1 MPNQIVHWVGE
12 NPSMHNSS
20 MNNLVL
26 TELAGGGADASPGG
40 KVQITADVSRFG
52 NNSFYIGTDDTTLG
66 KKASLRDYT
75 GNLPVIGESDFT
87 ISFWWK
93 PTSDAFYSWGGN
105 HKYFINAGGNAITN
119 YANNGYSQTNY
130 DVRWYYP
137 YYHANGNTPAKGYML
152 DLTGLPWVH
161 FFISRSGND
170 VTFILSDENGDVF
183 LDNANQECRWT
194 GTLAAV
200 NKKNLTPTE
209 FSLGGFWS
217 ATGNSGYYD
226 DILYLV
232 DEALDYDTLDLTQP
246 LSISGEPFV
255 TAVVSNA
262 SAGQSDG
269 SVTVT
274 DSNFSGTKT
283 YTFYDSDL
291 NILQQGIS
299 NTLNGLQANSYTIQV
314 SDTNNNQVSTQFIIS
329 EGGNNMSIK
338 TSSSAV
344 VLSSDLESHAVMS
357 QAKVTYS
364 DGTDVTLSGA
374 LSAIA
379 ASGMAN
385 VEALGLML
393 SDEIARANLAEAAIQ
408 ADVDAN
414 EADGDTDRALI
425 RTEMAAADGVVSAAF
440 AAADTALG
448 GRMDDMLAGAATEA
462 FTTVKLVNPLG
473 GFKTLAINA
482 QGELEFA

>member
-1 MPNQIVHWVGE
+1 
-12 NPSMHNSS
+12 
-20 MNNLVL
+20 
-26 TELAGGGADASPGG
+26 
-40 KVQITADVSRFG
+40 
-52 NNSFYIGTDDTTLG
+52 
-66 KKASLRDYT
+66 
-75 GNLPVIGESDFT
+75 
-87 ISFWWK
+87 
-93 PTSDAFYSWGGN
+93 
-105 HKYFINAGGNAITN
+105 
-119 YANNGYSQTNY
+119 
-130 DVRWYYP
+130 
-137 YYHANGNTPAKGYML
+137 
-152 DLTGLPWVH
+152 
-161 FFISRSGND
+161 
-170 VTFILSDENGDVF
+170 
-183 LDNANQECRWT
+183 
-194 GTLAAV
+194 
-200 NKKNLTPTE
+200 
-209 FSLGGFWS
+209 
-217 ATGNSGYYD
+217 
-226 DILYLV
+226 
-232 DEALDYDTLDLTQP
+232 
-246 LSISGEPFV
+246 
-255 TAVVSNA
+255 
-262 SAGQSDG
+262 
-269 SVTVT
+269 
-274 DSNFSGTKT
+274 
-283 YTFYDSDL
+283 
-291 NILQQGIS
+291 
-299 NTLNGLQANSYTIQV
+299 
-314 SDTNNNQVSTQFIIS
+314 
-329 EGGNNMSIK
+329 MSIK